1 MIKDSGQR
9 HEFSSGG
16 VRDMSIGKGKC
27 SLLPLK
33 EVCELTEY
41 EANRFTNN
49 YIGYVSPLR
58 FIHAYIQSAGEHPFG
73 EGDESFIYEALC
85 VFAKKERGWDM
96 PTLVIEVSK
105 HFEEG
110 AIKYKPNNWR
120 LGLDAS
126 CYIDSGVRHYLK
138 WKRGDD
144 DENHD
149 RAFVWNMLCMIWT
162 VRNKPE
168 FNDIAKMEETPN
180 ADRPNKQQ
188 MCQIQDDDRSYSVEI

>member
-9 HEFSSGG
+9 HEFVSGG
-16 VRDMSIGKGKC
+16 VRDMSTGKGKC
-27 SLLPLK
+27 NLLPLK
-33 EVCELTEY
+33 EVYELTEY
-41 EANRFTNN
+41 AANNFDDN
-49 YIGYVSPLR
+49 YLGYVSPIRL
-58 FIHAYIQSAGEHPFG
+58 IYKYIESAKNHPFG
-73 EGDESFIYEALC
+73 DGDPAFIYEALC
-85 VFAKKERGWDM
+85 VFAKRERKWDM

-110 AIKYKPNNWR
+110 AMKYAPNNWR

-126 CYIDSGVRHYLK
+126 CYVDSGVRHYLK

-168 FNDIAKMEETPN
+168 CNDIPKMEDVPN
-180 ADRPNKQQ
+180 AD
-188 MCQIQDDDRSYSVEI
+188 